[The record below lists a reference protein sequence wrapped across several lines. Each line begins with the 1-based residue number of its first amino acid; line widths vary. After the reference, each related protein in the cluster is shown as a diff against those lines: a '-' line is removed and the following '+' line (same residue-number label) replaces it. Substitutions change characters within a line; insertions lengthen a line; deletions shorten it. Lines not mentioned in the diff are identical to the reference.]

1 MEKTVARK
9 PTDLIANL
17 PWGTHCCNF
26 YKTKADLLGILTP
39 YFKAGLLNNELCLW
53 VTTNPHRRPLRH
65 TRKGDE
71 FRRTLDS
78 GFFAGRWYTF
88 NG

>member
-26 YKTKADLLGILTP
+26 YQTKRDLLEMLSS
-39 YFKAGLLNNELCLW
+39 YL
-53 VTTNPHRRPLRH
+53 RR
-65 TRKGDE
+65 GVIE
-71 FRRTLDS
+71 
-78 GFFAGRWYTF
+78 
-88 NG
+88 